1 MLSKKAL
8 NIKPSPTMAI
18 DGKAK
23 EMKSQGL
30 DVIGFGAGEP
40 DFDTPLH
47 IREAAIDAINNGH
60 TRYTAAAGTVE
71 LKEAICSKF
80 KRENGLTYTP
90 AQIVVSNGAKHSL
103 DNVFC
108 ALLDPGDEVLIPAPF
123 WVSYP
128 EMVKLNDGIPVILE
142 TNEENRF
149 KVELEMLKKACSP
162 KTKAL
167 VLNNPSN
174 PTGQLYPAED
184 LKEIGE
190 FCVANNIF
198 IISDEVYEKLV
209 YRGNSCVS
217 IATFSEAIKEQT
229 IVVNAVSKT
238 YAMTGWRI
246 GYTASGPEIAAAM
259 AAIQSQTTSN
269 PNAIAQKAA
278 EQALSGPQDSVAEM
292 LKAFDE
298 RRLFMYEKINSIEGL
313 SALEPLGAFYLFA
326 NMSGTV
332 GKKFEGKEI
341 KNSDDFAS
349 LLLES
354 KLVALVPGTGFG
366 APMHIRLSFAT
377 SLNNIKEG
385 LDRVNAFVEEL
396 A

>member
-47 IREAAIDAINNGH
+47 IREAAIEAINNGH

-80 KRENGLTYTP
+80 KRENGLHYTP

-142 TNEENRF
+142 TKEDNRF
-149 KVELEMLKKACSP
+149 KVELELLKKACSP
-162 KTKAL
+162 RTKAL

-174 PTGQLYPAED
+174 PTGQLYPSED
-184 LKEIGE
+184 LRAIGE
-190 FCVANNIF
+190 FCAENNIYV
-198 IISDEVYEKLV
+198 ISDEVYEKLV
-209 YRGNSCVS
+209 YGGNSCVS
-217 IATFSEAIKEQT
+217 IATFSEAIKDQT

-278 EQALSGPQDSVAEM
+278 QQALSGPQDSVAEM

-332 GKKFEGKEI
+332 GKKFKGKEI
-341 KNSDDFAS
+341 NDSDDFAS
-349 LLLES
+349 MLLES

-366 APMHIRLSFAT
+366 APMHVRLSFAT
-377 SLNNIKEG
+377 SLDNIKEG
-385 LDRVNAFVEEL
+385 LDRVSAFVEEL
-396 A
+396 D